1 MTGSRAR
8 PTLSPVLAISLAALL
23 AASQPTAPPPA
34 ALDLARFQGKVV
46 LVDFWASWCAPCRE
60 SFPWMARMQQQYGP
74 RGLVVVTVDLDEDA
88 DAAARFLAAQPG
100 AAGFAQ
106 LPDPDGRLAEAYG
119 LTVMPSSLLFDRQGR
134 PVHRHEGFRSE
145 EADAYERRIVDLL
158 EGRGPAKALVLA
170 PAGDV
175 GLGVRPWER
184 GLLADPAM
192 QLLANPLEAEMDDHI
207 YFSKEASSGGRGF
220 GGGGCGC
227 N

>member
-1 MTGSRAR
+1 LTPDGSDA
-8 PTLSPVLAISLAALL
+8 TLCRVLALTLAALL
-23 AASQPTAPPPA
+23 AASSFFPQPP
-34 ALDLARFQGKVV
+34 ALDLARWQGKVV
-46 LVDFWASWCAPCRE
+46 LVDFWASWCGPCRE

-88 DAAARFLAAQPG
+88 DAASRFLAAQPG
-100 AAGFAQ
+100 AAAFTHVQ
-106 LPDPDGRLAEAYG
+106 DPEGRLAETFG
-119 LTVMPSSLLFDRQGR
+119 LSVMPSSLLFDRQGR
-134 PVHRHEGFRSE
+134 PVHRHEGFRPE
-145 EADAYERRIVDLL
+145 DEAAYERRIVDLL
-158 EGRGPAKALVLA
+158 ESRGPEQALAIA
-170 PAGDV
+170 PVAAV

-192 QLLANPLEAEMDDHI
+192 QLLANPLEAEVDDHI

>member
-1 MTGSRAR
+1 MLG
-8 PTLSPVLAISLAALL
+8 LSLAVLL
-23 AASQPTAPPPA
+23 AASQPTAA
-34 ALDLARFQGKVV
+34 GQALDLAPWQGKVV

-60 SFPWMARMQQQYGP
+60 SFPWMARMQQQYGA

-88 DAAARFLAAQPG
+88 DAAAQFLAAQPG
-100 AAGFAQ
+100 SAGFSQ
-106 LPDPDGRLAEAYG
+106 LQDPQGRLAEAYG
-119 LTVMPSSLLFDRQGR
+119 LKAMPSSLLFDRQGR
-134 PVHRHEGFRSE
+134 PVHRQEGFRNE
-145 EADAYERRIVDLL
+145 ERDAYERRIVDLL
-158 EGRGPAKALVLA
+158 EGRGPAEALVLA
-170 PAGDV
+170 PAAPV
-175 GLGVRPWER
+175 GMGVQPWQR

>member
-1 MTGSRAR
+1 M
-8 PTLSPVLAISLAALL
+8 LALSLAALL
-23 AASQPTAPPPA
+23 AASQPAPPPT
-34 ALDLARFQGKVV
+34 LDLARFQGKVV

-60 SFPWMARMQQQYGP
+60 SFPWMARMQQQYGA

-88 DAAARFLAAQPG
+88 DAAAQFLAAQPG
-100 AAGFAQ
+100 AAAFSQ
-106 LPDPDGRLAEAYG
+106 LQDPQGRLAEAYG
-119 LTVMPSSLLFDRQGR
+119 LGVMPSSLLFDRQGR
-134 PVHRHEGFRSE
+134 PVHRQGGFRPE
-145 EADAYERRIVDLL
+145 DRDAYERRIVDLL
-158 EGRGPAKALVLA
+158 EGRGPAQALVLA
-170 PAGDV
+170 PAAPV
-175 GLGVRPWER
+175 GMGVQPWQR